1 MEYSHPLEQAIDFS
15 GRAFV
20 LMAERG
26 IAPDPNNYTIWYN
39 YVSGDHPELRRAMDL
54 LIDNN
59 QPFTAERSAA
69 VFSCFCSSPYEAVPL
84 HLIAEKM
91 ESELAAVLAAVEQ
104 AGSNACSYG
113 QSLERVHDLVGA
125 VQRSDDL
132 KSVIASILAK
142 TRAVVHQSREVE
154 SRLRQAAVEVQQLR
168 EELDNARSEA
178 LTDALTNLG
187 NRKMFDYALRNEVMQ
202 AVESGEPL
210 ALIMIDIDHFKN
222 FNDTYGHVV
231 GDQVLR
237 LLAAVLKEAIKGQD
251 TATRYGG
258 EEFAIILPR
267 TSVRDAAKLAETI
280 RQRVMSKSMIHRK
293 TGEQLGRISVSAG
306 VAGLEPG
313 EPMRKFIERA
323 DRALYQAK
331 RGGRNRVVS
340 DVQAESEPARG

>member
-1 MEYSHPLEQAIDFS
+1 MEYLHPLEQANIFS
-15 GRAFV
+15 GRAFA

-26 IAPDPNNYTIWYN
+26 ISPDPNNYTIWYN
-39 YVSGDHPELRRAMDL
+39 YVTGDHPDLRHAMDL

-59 QPFTAERSAA
+59 HPFTTERSAA
-69 VFSCFCSSPYEAVPL
+69 VFNRFCGSPYEAVPL

-91 ESELAAVLAAVEQ
+91 EGELAAVLAAVEQ
-104 AGSNACSYG
+104 AGRNACSYG

-132 KSVIASILAK
+132 KSVISSILAK
-142 TRAVVHQSREVE
+142 TRAVVHQSRDVE
-154 SRLRQAAVEVQQLR
+154 TRLRQAAAEVQQLR
-168 EELDNARSEA
+168 EELESARSEA
-178 LTDALTNLG
+178 LTDALTGLG
-187 NRKMFDYALRNEVMQ
+187 NRKMFDYALRNAVMQ

-237 LLAAVLKEAIKGQD
+237 LLAVVLKDAIKGQD

-267 TSVRDAAKLAETI
+267 TSAKDAAKLAETI
-280 RQRVMSKSMIHRK
+280 RQRVMSKSMVHRK
-293 TGEQLGRISVSAG
+293 TGEQLGRVSVSAG
-306 VAGLEPG
+306 VTGLEAG

-331 RGGRNRVVS
+331 RSGRNRVVS
-340 DVQAESEPARG
+340 DAEPESVPAGG